1 MVCFFFHIGLGYKF
15 LLYQCSVSDTHVYT
29 WLKFIRTFQVLE
41 MIGGR
46 AGELQPGTPG
56 GGPSQP
62 PQMISML
69 LRSCDFQLTESCQQE
84 LSSKLGPEA
93 KIKGPSEYTHIL

>member
-1 MVCFFFHIGLGYKF
+1 
-15 LLYQCSVSDTHVYT
+15 
-29 WLKFIRTFQVLE
+29 

-46 AGELQPGTPG
+46 AGELQPGLPSS
-56 GGPSQP
+56 GPPQP

-84 LSSKLGPEA
+84 LTVSWARRQNQGS
-93 KIKGPSEYTHIL
+93 

>member
-1 MVCFFFHIGLGYKF
+1 MCRELQVNNLNYFK
-15 LLYQCSVSDTHVYT
+15 
-29 WLKFIRTFQVLE
+29 VLE

-46 AGELQPGTPG
+46 AGELQPGLPSS
-56 GGPSQP
+56 GPPQP

-84 LSSKLGPEA
+84 LNSKLGPVA
-93 KIKGPSEYTHIL
+93 KIKGPSEYTH

>member
-1 MVCFFFHIGLGYKF
+1 
-15 LLYQCSVSDTHVYT
+15 
-29 WLKFIRTFQVLE
+29 

-46 AGELQPGTPG
+46 AGELQPVAQG

-84 LSSKLGPEA
+84 ICSKLGPEA
-93 KIKGPSEYTHIL
+93 KIKGPSK

>member
-1 MVCFFFHIGLGYKF
+1 MVMNLVI
-15 LLYQCSVSDTHVYT
+15 
-29 WLKFIRTFQVLE
+29 FQVLE

-46 AGELQPGTPG
+46 AGELQSGNPG

-69 LRSCDFQLTESCQQE
+69 LKSCDFQLTESCQQE
-84 LSSKLGPEA
+84 LSNKFGHEVKLR
-93 KIKGPSEYTHIL
+93 GPSKCSVILSL

>member
-1 MVCFFFHIGLGYKF
+1 
-15 LLYQCSVSDTHVYT
+15 
-29 WLKFIRTFQVLE
+29 

-46 AGELQPGTPG
+46 AGELQPGIPSSS
-56 GGPSQP
+56 PSQSQ

-84 LSSKLGPEA
+84 IRSKLGPEA
-93 KIKGPSEYTHIL
+93 KIRGQGE

>member
-1 MVCFFFHIGLGYKF
+1 
-15 LLYQCSVSDTHVYT
+15 
-29 WLKFIRTFQVLE
+29 

-46 AGELQPGTPG
+46 AGELQTGPSS
-56 GGPSQP
+56 GGPPQP

-84 LSSKLGPEA
+84 LSSKLGPSV
-93 KIKGPSEYTHIL
+93 KIKGPSE

>member
-1 MVCFFFHIGLGYKF
+1 MQLSCLI
-15 LLYQCSVSDTHVYT
+15 
-29 WLKFIRTFQVLE
+29 IFQVLE

-46 AGELQPGTPG
+46 AGELQPGNPG

-69 LRSCDFQLTESCQQE
+69 LKSCDFQLTESCQQE
-84 LSSKLGPEA
+84 LSSKFGHEVKA
-93 KIKGPSEYTHIL
+93 RGPSEYTSSLHINATCLLLMH